1 MNNMTLVQD
10 EEMPYETMMKDM
22 QMVFP
27 DAQIDFYLRKN
38 GYHRMVEP
46 EDLRLIINTIKEL
59 LVLTNLR

>member
-1 MNNMTLVQD
+1 
-10 EEMPYETMMKDM
+10 MPYKTMMKDM

-46 EDLRLIINTIKEL
+46 EDLRLIINTIQEL
-59 LVLTNLR
+59 LVLTSSR